1 MFAVSGLRGRADQ
14 ELRESKLPD
23 RLQHAEAGPHFVIPF
38 TQGAEQAL
46 VHQRCESGESS
57 DLEPSHSLAHRV
69 SRFDGTAAR
78 EHCQAAKE
86 RLFGRSEQGC
96 SSRQ

>member
-1 MFAVSGLRGRADQ
+1 MFAMSSLSVRAGQ
-14 ELRESKLPD
+14 ELRQGKLPD
-23 RLQHAEAGPHFVIPF
+23 RLQHAEAGLPFVIPF
-38 TQGAEQAL
+38 PLGSEQAL
-46 VHQRCESGESS
+46 VHQRCESGERS
-57 DLEPSHSLAHRV
+57 DLQASHSLAHRV